1 MLIAC
6 CLQLPPEGAQ
16 ALEDAAREATRAALD
31 ANELSTLFVAIS
43 AANAAMAQGL
53 WRGSG
58 VKGDGGAGGGGGGGG
73 GEEEDEDGEDDDG
86 VEGALGSMVLDEDEP
101 SL

>member
-1 MLIAC
+1 M
-6 CLQLPPEGAQ
+6 QLPPEGAQ

-31 ANELSTLFVAIS
+31 ANELSTLFMAVS

-73 GEEEDEDGEDDDG
+73 GEDEDEDGEDDDG

>member
-1 MLIAC
+1 MLIAG
-6 CLQLPPEGAQ
+6 CLQLPPAGAQ

-73 GEEEDEDGEDDDG
+73 GEDEDEDGEDDDG

>member
-1 MLIAC
+1 
-6 CLQLPPEGAQ
+6 
-16 ALEDAAREATRAALD
+16 
-31 ANELSTLFVAIS
+31 
-43 AANAAMAQGL
+43 MAQGL

-73 GEEEDEDGEDDDG
+73 GEDEDEDGEDDDG

>member
-31 ANELSTLFVAIS
+31 ANELSTLFMAVS

-73 GEEEDEDGEDDDG
+73 GEDEDEDGEDDDG

>member
-31 ANELSTLFVAIS
+31 ANELSTLFMAIS

-58 VKGDGGAGGGGGGGG
+58 VKGDGGAGGSGGGGG
-73 GEEEDEDGEDDDG
+73 GEDEDEDGEDDDG

>member
-1 MLIAC
+1 M
-6 CLQLPPEGAQ
+6 
-16 ALEDAAREATRAALD
+16 
-31 ANELSTLFVAIS
+31 AIS

-73 GEEEDEDGEDDDG
+73 GEDEDEDGEDDDG